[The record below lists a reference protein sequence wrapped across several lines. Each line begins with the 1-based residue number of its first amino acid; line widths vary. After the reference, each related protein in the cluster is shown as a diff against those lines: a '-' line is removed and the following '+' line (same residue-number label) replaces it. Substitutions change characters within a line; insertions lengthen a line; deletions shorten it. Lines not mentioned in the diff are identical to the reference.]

1 MLPRVWCGHP
11 LQLLLPGARA
21 AAPRPPLKGR
31 RSGAGGDTVRV
42 SFALPYRCTFGQHLC
57 LVGSVQRL
65 GSWDVRQG
73 VAMSWS
79 EGDICAPRSCSA
91 WVAFIC
97 MQA

>member
-31 RSGAGGDTVRV
+31 RSGAGDTVRV

>member
-1 MLPRVWCGHP
+1 
-11 LQLLLPGARA
+11 
-21 AAPRPPLKGR
+21 
-31 RSGAGGDTVRV
+31 VRV

-79 EGDICAPRSCSA
+79 EGDICAPAPVSNPSTCA
-91 WVAFIC
+91 
-97 MQA
+97 QAEKKQASWALL